1 MWVKAFP
8 TALSA
13 VVIEPDRTIHYSSP
27 NDTVN
32 GKQMYHAIIHCIKM
46 QTFLM
51 RKAKNWFGSGYL
63 T

>member
-32 GKQMYHAIIHCIKM
+32 GETNVSCNHTLYKD
-46 QTFLM
+46 
-51 RKAKNWFGSGYL
+51 AKISNAKS
-63 T
+63 